1 MLRVLVPGMR
11 GDATAIADGLFA
23 PQASWVGTT
32 RGNNVVSGRQQAV
45 LVLDNDKVQVVL
57 QTQFEPGPKELA
69 WIIPVPSK
77 PETVKEGD
85 EHMFESLEVL
95 TAPRFVRLITG
106 GGGLGCASRTATES
120 VGRLVVYETGKAGIF
135 DYTVLGGGAVEELVQ
150 WLGKHQYRLP
160 ANADAVLKHYVDAS
174 WYFLAIQVNAKEQDH
189 ATLAPRPICY
199 TYRADNV
206 TYPLMISRLS
216 AGAQN
221 EVVLYVLASKRY
233 GAKNWE
239 NRTVP
244 CSRLFLDEHSH
255 SGTNY
260 EKLFQEELNQGDRHV
275 LVTEAAF
282 RINYRD
288 EGPFNPVEMYYDWEL
303 DCKLP
308 PDEKSGY
315 LTRMRTIIP
324 PDGMDRDVFLEPSP
338 EPGND
343 VQALLHV
350 HQPVGRAPRAETFA
364 ACAVVGALFLLLW
377 VRSRRRDITHS
388 GNLERTK

>member
-1 MLRVLVPGMR
+1 MSDTRTHARSRIGPHDPIGFSWMLRVLVPGMR

-216 AGAQN
+216 AGA
-221 EVVLYVLASKRY
+221 ERSRAVRARLETVRCEEP
-233 GAKNWE
+233 G
-239 NRTVP
+239 RTGP
-244 CSRLFLDEHSH
+244 YPAAACFSTSISH

-275 LVTEAAF
+275 LGHRGRVQ
-282 RINYRD
+282 NQ
-288 EGPFNPVEMYYDWEL
+288 
-303 DCKLP
+303 LP
-308 PDEKSGY
+308 
-315 LTRMRTIIP
+315 
-324 PDGMDRDVFLEPSP
+324 
-338 EPGND
+338 
-343 VQALLHV
+343 
-350 HQPVGRAPRAETFA
+350 
-364 ACAVVGALFLLLW
+364 
-377 VRSRRRDITHS
+377 RRRTVQSRGDV
-388 GNLERTK
+388 L